1 MSTAEL
7 RQSIRRQRR
16 ALTPAA
22 AASCARQLAH
32 HARHDRL
39 VTGSRHIAAYLAADG
54 EMDPLP
60 LMHALWSLGKHIYL
74 PVLVTFSHQKL
85 WFAKFEPGDELAY
98 NRYGIPEPVR
108 RKLIKPCALDLVL
121 APLVAFDSAGHRVGM
136 GGGYYDRSFAFLQQ
150 RSHWRKPRLLGIAYE
165 FQQQPAIQA
174 HAWDVPLD
182 AIATEA
188 GVYVAAATRG
198 AEYNRA

>member
-1 MSTAEL
+1 MSTSEL

-32 HARHDRL
+32 HARYNRL
-39 VTGSRHIAAYLAADG
+39 VTGSQNVAAYLAADG

-60 LMHALWSLGKHIYL
+60 LMHELWSLGKHIYL

-85 WFAKFEPGDELAY
+85 WFAKFEPGDELVY

-121 APLVAFDSAGHRVGM
+121 APLVAFDTSGHRVGM
-136 GGGYYDRSFAFLQQ
+136 GGGYYDRSFAFLL
-150 RSHWRKPRLLGIAYE
+150 RRKHWRRPRMLGIAYE
-165 FQQQPAIQA
+165 FQKQAAIRA
-174 HAWDVPLD
+174 NAWDVPLD

-188 GVYVAAATRG
+188 CVYRADAAPGDTA
-198 AEYNRA
+198 AD

>member
-188 GVYVAAATRG
+188 RIYRAHTAPDTMAAD
-198 AEYNRA
+198 

>member
-85 WFAKFEPGDELAY
+85 WFAKFEPGDEVAY

>member
-1 MSTAEL
+1 MSSAEL

-32 HARHDRL
+32 HARHNRL

-121 APLVAFDSAGHRVGM
+121 APLVAFDSAGHRIGM

-150 RSHWRKPRLLGIAYE
+150 RNHWRKPRMLGIAYE
-165 FQQQPAIQA
+165 FQQQPAIRA
-174 HAWDVPLD
+174 NAWDVPLD

-188 GVYVAAATRG
+188 RMYRAQTAPDTMATD
-198 AEYNRA
+198 